1 MVNKGHL
8 PQVILWL
15 GTLSSLLSSGMPQ
28 LEHDF
33 FFFFYNKFT
42 TQHNFPV
49 VVRLSHSPLKYNFTN
64 NLFLTF

>member
-33 FFFFYNKFT
+33 FFLYNKFT
-42 TQHNFPV
+42 TQHNSLWLLGCHTVHLNTTLPIICF
-49 VVRLSHSPLKYNFTN
+49 
-64 NLFLTF
+64 

>member
-33 FFFFYNKFT
+33 FFYIINS
-42 TQHNFPV
+42 QHNIISLWLLGCHTVHLNTTLPIICF
-49 VVRLSHSPLKYNFTN
+49 
-64 NLFLTF
+64 